1 MGDKDYVKI
10 CHARDNKFTKDEQ
23 KRISSLIDNEL
34 FPRTFDFPLTLQF
47 ELTTHCNVRC
57 KHCYNNSGVANTKKD
72 RMGASEWK
80 EFAKY
85 LVKKGGIFQC
95 VISGGEPLLMG
106 DDLFEIM
113 DILHNDGTSFL
124 VISNCFLMTQ
134 EKAKRFS
141 KYRYQWFQVS
151 IDGATPEVHD
161 EFRQRSGSWERA
173 VKGAYMLSK
182 EGIPLAIA
190 HSVNPQNVSQIEDM
204 CKLAYELGAG
214 SILLG
219 EVTPSGRSANNHE
232 LLLNYE
238 QKNFLYRKAEELA
251 QYYAGRMRVQR
262 SSTVRNQL
270 KRYMNTPNSGAIIR
284 PNGDIRLDCMAPF
297 VIGNV
302 LDEDFQQIWLQKG
315 GTCWE
320 NPEVIKYAESY
331 NEDDDI
337 NVAYKNYFDEDIHI

>member
-10 CHARDNKFTKDEQ
+10 CHARENKFAKDEQ

-85 LVKKGGIFQC
+85 LVKRGGIFQC
-95 VISGGEPLLMG
+95 VVSGGEPLLMG

-134 EKAKRFS
+134 EKAKRFA

-161 EFRQRSGSWERA
+161 EFR
-173 VKGAYMLSK
+173 
-182 EGIPLAIA
+182 
-190 HSVNPQNVSQIEDM
+190 
-204 CKLAYELGAG
+204 
-214 SILLG
+214 
-219 EVTPSGRSANNHE
+219 
-232 LLLNYE
+232 
-238 QKNFLYRKAEELA
+238 
-251 QYYAGRMRVQR
+251 
-262 SSTVRNQL
+262 
-270 KRYMNTPNSGAIIR
+270 
-284 PNGDIRLDCMAPF
+284 
-297 VIGNV
+297 
-302 LDEDFQQIWLQKG
+302 
-315 GTCWE
+315 
-320 NPEVIKYAESY
+320 
-331 NEDDDI
+331 
-337 NVAYKNYFDEDIHI
+337 